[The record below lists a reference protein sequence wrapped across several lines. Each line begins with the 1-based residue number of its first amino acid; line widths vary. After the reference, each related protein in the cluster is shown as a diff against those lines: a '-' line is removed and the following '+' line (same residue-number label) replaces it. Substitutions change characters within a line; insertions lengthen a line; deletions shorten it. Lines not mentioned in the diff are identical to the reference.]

1 MKHVSELNIASFA
14 DALRVCM
21 QREAQGLGTLE
32 ENCDPLDEYRQKG
45 LVDAELIEYVVN
57 VIVGQVSHREEFQE
71 LLALV
76 VTSPADS
83 LVQNIKR
90 FMDSVA

>member
-21 QREAQGLGTLE
+21 
-32 ENCDPLDEYRQKG
+32 NCDPLDEYRQKG

-57 VIVGQVSHREEFQE
+57 VIVGQVSHREEFQD